1 MERIVSDPRRLG
13 RVNVGMLAVV
23 IGLLLF
29 WAAFA
34 AVVWNLA

>member
-1 MERIVSDPRRLG
+1 MDRIVSDPRGLG
-13 RVNVGMLAVV
+13 KVNVGMLSVI

-34 AVVWNLA
+34 AAVWNLT